1 MTSGDAAAKL
11 AREQAE
17 RGDAEA
23 QNALGLMYLT
33 GRGVEQDPEHALLW
47 LHRAADQDDPDAQ
60 YNLGVAYA
68 TGWDG
73 MIPVNVVEAA
83 SWYRRAAEKDHDGS
97 QYNLGV
103 AYAEGM
109 GVSKDDV
116 EAIKW
121 WRRASAG
128 GNARAQYNLG
138 VAYSK
143 GEGVACDDEE
153 AVSWWRLAAESRD
166 VMESERSWLSTDAG
180 GKVVDKGSGDPGR
193 GQLGNADAQYHLGRM
208 YSLGRGVVSRD
219 DRCALVWYRRAAAQG
234 HPDARHALAGR
245 FLRRAILV
253 GAATLVAVV
262 AVTSFVLSG

>member
-1 MTSGDAAAKL
+1 MTSGDAIATL

-23 QNALGLMYLT
+23 QVALGLMYLT
-33 GRGVEQDPEHALLW
+33 GRTVEPDPEQALVW

-73 MIPVNVVEAA
+73 MIPVNAVESA
-83 SWYRRAAEKDHDGS
+83 SWYRRAAEKDHDLS

-109 GVSKDDV
+109 GVAKDDV

-121 WRRASAG
+121 WWRAAAR
-128 GNARAQYNLG
+128 GNTRAQYNLG

-143 GEGVACDDEE
+143 GEGVARDDEQ
-153 AVSWWRLAAESRD
+153 AVNWWRSAAESPE

-180 GKVVDKGSGDPGR
+180 GKVVDKGAGDPGR
-193 GQLGNADAQYHLGRM
+193 GQLGYANAQYHLGRM
-208 YSLGRGVVSRD
+208 YSLGRGIPRD
-219 DRCALVWYRRAAAQG
+219 DRCALEWYRRAAAQG

-253 GAATLVAVV
+253 GAAGLLLVAGIVLV
-262 AVTSFVLSG
+262 ASN

>member
-1 MTSGDAAAKL
+1 MTSGDAIAKV

-23 QNALGLMYLT
+23 QVALGLMYLT
-33 GRGVEQDPEHALLW
+33 GRTVEQDLEQALVW

-73 MIPVNVVEAA
+73 VIPVNVVEAA
-83 SWYRRAAEKDHDGS
+83 SWYRRAAEKDHDPS

-109 GVSKDDV
+109 GVAKDDAAAT
-116 EAIKW
+116 EW
-121 WRRASAG
+121 WRRAADR

-138 VAYSK
+138 VAYSR
-143 GEGVACDDEE
+143 GEGVARDDEE
-153 AVSWWRLAAESRD
+153 AVKWWALAAESSD
-166 VMESERSWLSTDAG
+166 CTESKRAWLSTSAEGEVVNRGLGDAG
-180 GKVVDKGSGDPGR
+180 R
-193 GQLGNADAQYHLGRM
+193 GPLGNAEAQFHLGCM
-208 YSLGRGVVSRD
+208 YALGRGVQRD
-219 DRCALVWYRRAAAQG
+219 DRRALEWYRKAAAQG

-245 FLRRAILV
+245 FLRRAILL
-253 GAATLVAVV
+253 GAAGLLLVAGIVLVV
-262 AVTSFVLSG
+262 SD